1 MTVRQV
7 DDLPALDYFDPE
19 VAADPDAA
27 VLKLSQTDWIAR
39 TPFGV
44 AVLRYDEC
52 FRLLRDQRLSAPPDF
67 GMSEHGVKDG
77 LAQKMMSE
85 CLMVLHGEEHRR
97 LRNLIAPALSR
108 ENADRFRPAIRQYLD
123 ELVSNV
129 ERVGHGDLVAEVAVP
144 LPPKVIS
151 AWLGLPDSAVG
162 LITRWAD
169 TLGLVMSIDVVKHLS
184 EIESCMREVRDYV
197 GERIEEVR
205 GKDGDD
211 TLSMLARA
219 EAEGDR
225 LSNEEI
231 LNLVQLSLVAGS
243 DTTRLQLGNALWL
256 FAHHPQQWA
265 AIAEDPSLAA
275 SAVEEILR
283 FRPVTFK
290 SLRYTREDIEYR
302 DVFLP
307 QGVFVEVVN
316 PGAHFDRNVYA
327 NPYEFKVGRF
337 RDKRLRPQLTF
348 GAGPHQCVG
357 QFLARAELEE
367 ALIMLSQRL
376 PELRLDDSDPQGV
389 QWKPP
394 FGAVQGPTRLPLRW
408 DTATVPA

>member
-1 MTVRQV
+1 MRQV
-7 DDLPALDYFDPE
+7 DDLPLLDYFNPQ

-27 VLKLSQTDWIAR
+27 ALKIAAEGNWIAR

-77 LAQKMMSE
+77 MAQKAMSKS
-85 CLMVLHGEEHRR
+85 LMVLHGEEHRR
-97 LRNLIAPALSR
+97 LRSLIAPALSR
-108 ENADRFRPAIRQYLD
+108 ENADRFRPAIREFLD
-123 ELVSNV
+123 ELLSGV
-129 ERVGHGDLVAEVAVP
+129 EDRGHADLVAEIAVP
-144 LPPKVIS
+144 LPPRVMCM
-151 AWLGLPDSAVG
+151 WLGFPESAAPSMSG
-162 LITRWAD
+162 WAD
-169 TLGLVMSIDVVKHLS
+169 TLGKVMSIDVRKHLA
-184 EIESCMREVRDYV
+184 EIEPCMAEVTQYV
-197 GERIEEVR
+197 QTRIQELR
-205 GKDGDD
+205 GKDADD
-211 TLSMLARA
+211 TLSILIRA
-219 EAEGDR
+219 EEEGDR
-225 LSNEEI
+225 LSNEEMV
-231 LNLVQLSLVAGS
+231 NLVLLSIVAGS

-256 FAHHPQQWA
+256 FAHHPDQWA
-265 AIAEDPSLAA
+265 AIAEEPALIS

-290 SLRYTREDIEYR
+290 SLRYTREDIEYK

-316 PGAHFDRNVYA
+316 PGAHFDHSVYA
-327 NPYEFKVGRF
+327 DPYEFDIRRF
-337 RDKRLRPQLTF
+337 GEKRPRPQLTF
-348 GAGPHQCVG
+348 GAGPHQCAG

-367 ALIMLSQRL
+367 ALGMLARRL
-376 PELRLDDSDPQGV
+376 PDLRLDDSDHQGV

-408 DTATVPA
+408 TAAAVAV